1 MIHIAADQLAGFV
14 AEIFVKTGCSVAEA
28 GRIGHYLVSANLS
41 GHDSHGVVRVPRY
54 VMNVRSGATVP
65 DQTIAVVVDTPVIS
79 VIDGKFGFGQT
90 VAPAATAIGIDK
102 CLAMGLSAVALRN
115 AGHIGRVGDF
125 AEMAAAKGL
134 VSVHFVNAAGSV
146 LVAPFGGIE
155 RRFSTAPYCVGVPRP
170 GRSPLILDFATSIVA
185 EGKVLV
191 ASQGGKKIPSDAL
204 IGPDGE
210 VSDDPH
216 LLYGS
221 YEPVGPRDHRKGA
234 GAIRAFGDHKG
245 SGLAVMCELLG
256 GALSGTGATAEG
268 RPFANGM
275 LSIFIDPARLDPAMF
290 FPGEVQR
297 YVDYV
302 KSSKADQVILARHGR
317 EVRRH
322 EQHLAAAGL
331 AQIGQHRTFG
341 VGAVDPL
348 EACRIEVHRMQRRL
362 GAVQAVQVR
371 HPALQ
376 ALVPVVLVEQPPVEL
391 AVVVPLAALAE
402 LAAHEQQLLA
412 RMAP

>member
-302 KSSKADQVILARHGR
+302 KSSKAASADDEILMPGETEERYRAQR
-317 EVRRH
+317 
-322 EQHLAAAGL
+322 LAG
-331 AQIGQHRTFG
+331 G
-341 VGAVDPL
+341 VPL
-348 EACRIEVHRMQRRL
+348 PDDTWQGIVEC
-362 GAVQAVQVR
+362 
-371 HPALQ
+371 
-376 ALVPVVLVEQPPVEL
+376 ALVAGIPRS
-391 AVVVPLAALAE
+391 AVPAV
-402 LAAHEQQLLA
+402 
-412 RMAP
+412 R